1 MTWIDRAMR
10 LFADVR
16 ACEAATALVLAA
28 TVFTILT
35 AYYLL
40 KVVREPLILT
50 GGGAEVKSYAAA
62 GQALLLIPVLKAHGA
77 IASRVGRLKL
87 IAAVLLFCASN
98 LVLFSFL
105 TRAGAAVG
113 IPFYL
118 WVGTF
123 NVLLVATFWSFA
135 NDIYTPEQGKR
146 LFPILGIGSSVG
158 ALAGAWL
165 AGRLLRALDPPDLML
180 ISAGLLV
187 ACLGTFAYAH
197 THDRCWPKDRG
208 KLVHPA
214 TPIRGQGGFRAVLDD
229 RYLLLIAVMVILV
242 NWVTN
247 SGEYVLDRTLLSV
260 GAANGLSGSALT
272 RFIGAFKADYF
283 FWFDLL
289 AVLAQLFLVS
299 RMIKALGVGGALLVL
314 PAAALA
320 GNALMMLLPVLG
332 LIRVA
337 KITERSIEY
346 SLENTALNALYLV
359 VSRDAKYKAKAVID
373 SLLVRFGD
381 VCAAG
386 GILVGSQLGIA
397 PRGFAA
403 LNVVLAATCLLVA
416 WRVRA
421 LHKQRL
427 GSLETTEPLAGAPA
441 VQSA

>member
-1 MTWIDRAMR
+1 MTWIDRALR
-10 LFADVR
+10 PFADVR
-16 ACEAATALVLAA
+16 ACEAATALVLTA

-87 IAAVLLFCASN
+87 IATVLLFCASN
-98 LVLFSFL
+98 LVVFSFL
-105 TRAGAAVG
+105 TRAGATVG
-113 IPFYL
+113 VPFYL

-123 NVLLVATFWSFA
+123 NYILVATFWSFA
-135 NDIYTPEQGKR
+135 NDVYTPEQGKR
-146 LFPILGIGSSVG
+146 LFPILGIGSTVG
-158 ALAGAWL
+158 ALAGAAL
-165 AGRLLRALDPPDLML
+165 ASRLLRAFEPPDLML
-180 ISAGLLV
+180 MSALLLV
-187 ACLGTFAYAH
+187 ACLGMFAYAH

-208 KLVHPA
+208 KLVHPSA
-214 TPIRGQGGFRAVLDD
+214 PLRGKGGFRTLLDD
-229 RYLLLIAVMVILV
+229 RYLLLIAVMIILL

-247 SGEYVLDRTLLSV
+247 SGEYVLDRTLLTL
-260 GAANGLSGSALT
+260 GASNGLSGAAMT
-272 RFIGAFKADYF
+272 RFIGGFKADYF
-283 FWFDLL
+283 FWFNLL
-289 AVLAQLFLVS
+289 AVLSQFFLVS
-299 RMIKALGVGGALLVL
+299 RIVKYLGVGGALLVL
-314 PAAALA
+314 PLVALS
-320 GNALMMLLPVLG
+320 GNTLMMILPVLG

-337 KITERSIEY
+337 KIAERSVEY
-346 SLENTALNALYLV
+346 SLENTAQNALYLV

-373 SLLVRFGD
+373 SFLVRFGD

-386 GILVGSQLGIA
+386 AIWVGSQLAVA

-403 LNVVLAATCLLVA
+403 LNVVLAATWLLVA

-421 LHKQRL
+421 VHKQKL
-427 GSLETTEPLAGAPA
+427 GSLETPEPLAGAPA